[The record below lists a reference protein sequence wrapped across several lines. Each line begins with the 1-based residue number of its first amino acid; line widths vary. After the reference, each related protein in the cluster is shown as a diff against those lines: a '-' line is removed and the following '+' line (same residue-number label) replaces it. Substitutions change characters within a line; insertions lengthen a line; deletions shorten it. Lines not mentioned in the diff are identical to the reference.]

1 MNIIKDVIAIKSYSK
16 RLVFVLSPEALVNT
30 KKFILGLP
38 GDKHGKEFPLENDK
52 DKGFKLRNESDMGFA
67 VVESYNKGSKFSEF
81 YCTMKI
87 DNAYGFTVLIIDFKY
102 DQSIHLQESGYRF
115 DDYDGFLKLLQN
127 TIGID
132 LNVRG

>member
-16 RLVFVLSPEALVNT
+16 RLVFVLSPEALANT
-30 KKFILGLP
+30 KKFILELP
-38 GDKHGKEFPLENDK
+38 ADENGKEFPLENNK
-52 DKGFKLRNESDMGFA
+52 DKGFKLRNKSDAGFA
-67 VVESYNKGSKFSEF
+67 VVESYNKESKFSEF

-87 DNAYGFTVLIIDFKY
+87 DNVYGFAVLIIDFKY

>member
-1 MNIIKDVIAIKSYSK
+1 MNTIKDVIAIKSYSK
-16 RLVFVLSPEALVNT
+16 RLVFVLSPEALANT

-38 GDKHGKEFPLENDK
+38 GDKNGKEFPLENDK
-52 DKGFKLRNESDMGFA
+52 DKGFKLRNKSDTGFA

-87 DNAYGFTVLIIDFKY
+87 DNTYGFAVLIIDFKY

>member
-1 MNIIKDVIAIKSYSK
+1 MNTIKDVIAIKSYSK
-16 RLVFVLSPEALVNT
+16 RLVFVLSPEALAKT
-30 KKFILGLP
+30 REFILGLP
-38 GDKHGKEFPLENDK
+38 ADENRKEFPLENSK
-52 DKGFKLRNESDMGFA
+52 DEGFKLRNESDTGFA
-67 VVESYNKGSKFSEF
+67 VVESYNKESKFSEF

-87 DNAYGFTVLIIDFKY
+87 DNVYGFAVLIIDFKY